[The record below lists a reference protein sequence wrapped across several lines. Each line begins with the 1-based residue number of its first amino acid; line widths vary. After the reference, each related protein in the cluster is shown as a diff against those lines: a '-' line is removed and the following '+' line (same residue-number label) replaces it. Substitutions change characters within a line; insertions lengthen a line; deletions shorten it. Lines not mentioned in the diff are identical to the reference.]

1 MYNNDLGT
9 DLQMARTITSI
20 RNAFIYLLSQKDFQ
34 DITVAD
40 ICQQAFL
47 KTDTFYEHYFD
58 THDLLNNI
66 CELIS
71 DSFLKMIVGQQEES
85 LRYLD
90 IYRLF
95 YDFLLRG
102 NSPKLPYPLP
112 QNHTYLIHDIDK
124 IISQRMKSELTA
136 YPHINLQKVT
146 NITDFITSGLDG
158 SYHAWYNSDRDI
170 SLKEIADQ
178 ISDLIN
184 DGFKKNR
191 YFTFFDK

>member
-1 MYNNDLGT
+1 
-9 DLQMARTITSI
+9 
-20 RNAFIYLLSQKDFQ
+20 
-34 DITVAD
+34 
-40 ICQQAFL
+40 
-47 KTDTFYEHYFD
+47 
-58 THDLLNNI
+58 
-66 CELIS
+66 
-71 DSFLKMIVGQQEES
+71 
-85 LRYLD
+85 
-90 IYRLF
+90 
-95 YDFLLRG
+95 
-102 NSPKLPYPLP
+102 
-112 QNHTYLIHDIDK
+112 
-124 IISQRMKSELTA
+124 MKSELTA